1 MKFTTPARRLLAA
14 GAVSALAAGTLVAT
28 TATTA
33 SAAPISNDYI
43 CEGSTGPFPMNL
55 SSDIPILAA
64 VPEIG
69 AGFDVP
75 AEFLEVQN
83 TVTVPTAVINGLA
96 GLGITRVEAPDFA
109 GTFGPVSVGV
119 DGVGANVADAVDNG
133 NGTSSLTADGFN
145 APFEVPAAGTY
156 DVVSPTTVDLVAKN
170 SAGTAVANV
179 PCVLA
184 DGETAGAYATDVA
197 VLKNDSTSNAK
208 PTKRQFKKGTA
219 AAVRVKVTGS
229 EATQT
234 PGGKVLLK
242 KGTKTLAKGNLN
254 DNGVVVLKTKALRVG
269 KTKLKTVY
277 KGDGYTKPS
286 TDTVVVKVVR

>member
-33 SAAPISNDYI
+33 SAAPIANEYLCDA
-43 CEGSTGPFPMNL
+43 STDFPLFLN
-55 SSDIPILAA
+55 SDIPIIAA
-64 VPEIG
+64 VEAEGIS

-75 AEFLEVQN
+75 AEFLEVAN
-83 TVTVPTAVINGLA
+83 TVTVPTAVLDTLSGI
-96 GLGITRVEAPDFA
+96 GITRVDAPGFA
-109 GTFGPVSVGV
+109 GSFGPRVVGV
-119 DGVGANVADAVDNG
+119 DGVGAEIASATDNE
-133 NGTSSLTADGFN
+133 NGTSSFQADGVN
-145 APFEVPAAGTY
+145 AAFQVPAAGTY
-156 DVVSPTTVDLVAKN
+156 DVVSPTTITLEAKN
-170 SAGTAVANV
+170 SSGTLITSV

-184 DGETAGAYATDVA
+184 EGETAGSYGTVE
-197 VLKNDSTSNAK
+197 VFKNESTSNAK

-219 AAVRVKVTGS
+219 AAVRVKVSAPNEIPT
-229 EATQT
+229 
-234 PGGKVLLK
+234 GKVLLK